1 MIQAIWTPSTSQ
13 RILWDQWGVWEN
25 TTRSDCHTESF
36 LTTIANILV
45 NFFGTGCFYVTSL
58 STKVSLTER
67 SKKSFWGIKSEGGCG
82 VKALSGSVPGS
93 LFYREVS
100 SHWRGGLC
108 LQRTATCR
116 GEKWSHIQSWESLPK
131 NKQQSAQAQRMIP
144 PLAAHSWSLP
154 AAICSLPPFTIQ
166 RSLTPQKVCACPS
179 WIKRPTS

>member
-1 MIQAIWTPSTSQ
+1 MNSCLFEELLVSPEWVWHTWNKKSVPDYTGRISIYSKKYRSEMIQAIWTPSTSQ

-82 VKALSGSVPGS
+82 VKFQEVYSTERYLHIGEEVFAC
-93 LFYREVS
+93 RERPLV
-100 SHWRGGLC
+100 
-108 LQRTATCR
+108 
-116 GEKWSHIQSWESLPK
+116 GEKSGPTFKVGRVSPK
-131 NKQQSAQAQRMIP
+131 TS
-144 PLAAHSWSLP
+144 S
-154 AAICSLPPFTIQ
+154 
-166 RSLTPQKVCACPS
+166 KVP
-179 WIKRPTS
+179 RPREWFLH